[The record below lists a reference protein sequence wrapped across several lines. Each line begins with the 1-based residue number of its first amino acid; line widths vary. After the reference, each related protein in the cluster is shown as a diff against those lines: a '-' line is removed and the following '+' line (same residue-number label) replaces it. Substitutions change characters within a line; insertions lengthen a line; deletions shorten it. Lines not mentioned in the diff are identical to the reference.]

1 MAQELRIGMIGCGVH
16 ATANIFS
23 TLHLLR
29 QPIQAV
35 SARHLDRA
43 QAAAARF
50 GIPHAYD
57 DYHNMLAT
65 EALDAVFVV
74 TDQYSQAP
82 IVKDCLRAGLHVFV
96 EKPLGMS
103 EAEAREVAEL
113 AAATGKKVMVG
124 FMKRFSPSYLK
135 LKETMARREDFG
147 KVLSFMGMFA
157 ITSGRPGWDNEV
169 YTKVGGVHYVDLM
182 RFLFGEVTELHGFTN
197 TVDKEVDNVFTL
209 RFDSGVMGSMFF
221 GGLPAWKRHW
231 EELCVTGLKG
241 FVKVDNMMSVRYHF
255 DRPVDTQGPRWRTLD
270 EEDCVFTPVSTSG
283 SGGWRDLYLN
293 GYVGEIEHFLD
304 CLRND
309 REPLCSAEDNV
320 KTMALCDR
328 IVACLK

>member
-1 MAQELRIGMIGCGVH
+1 MGHELRIGMIGCGVH
-16 ATANIFS
+16 STANIFS

-35 SARHLDRA
+35 SARHLERA
-43 QAAAARF
+43 QAAADRF
-50 GIPHAYD
+50 NIPRAYD
-57 DYHNMLAT
+57 NYHTMLAE

-74 TDQYSQAP
+74 TDQYTQAP
-82 IVKDCLRAGLHVFV
+82 IVKDCLHAGVHVFV
-96 EKPLGMS
+96 EKPLGMN
-103 EAEAREVAEL
+103 AQEAREVAEL
-113 AAATGKKVMVG
+113 AAQTGKTVMVG

-135 LKETMARREDFG
+135 LKEIMERTEDFG
-147 KVLSFMGMFA
+147 KALSFMGMFA

-182 RFLFGEVTELHGFTN
+182 RWLFGEVTDLHGFTN

-209 RFDSGVMGSMFF
+209 RFDSGIMGSMFF

-231 EELCVTGLKG
+231 EELCVTGVKG
-241 FVKVDNMMSVRYHF
+241 FVKADNMMSVRYHF
-255 DRPVDTQGPRWRTLD
+255 DKPVDTKGPRWQALD

-304 CLRND
+304 CLKNGKM
-309 REPLCSAEDNV
+309 PLCNAEDNV
-320 KTMALCDR
+320 KTMELCDR